1 MQTLLPFILAS
12 SILNFTIISHHF
24 SPNRS
29 SCCSWRQYSF
39 YTITASLYQASS
51 LGAVSPLH
59 ACFVMILQALHY
71 LALFTFHPDPSHPP
85 KQYLEL
91 ASFLI
96 LLFTFTSKREAAHDL
111 PRIRSTLES
120 MQSCSYSLPQKGQ
133 AILSILLTH
142 LNLKISFTPITIT
155 KHQQQYYPYTIISST
170 TAR

>member
-1 MQTLLPFILAS
+1 
-12 SILNFTIISHHF
+12 
-24 SPNRS
+24 
-29 SCCSWRQYSF
+29 
-39 YTITASLYQASS
+39 
-51 LGAVSPLH
+51 
-59 ACFVMILQALHY
+59 MILQALHY

-142 LNLKISFTPITIT
+142 LNLKISFTPITT
-155 KHQQQYYPYTIISST
+155 TNTNNNTIHTQSLT
-170 TAR
+170 RQLLAKWL